1 MDQFVVSARKYRPD
15 TFESVVGQEAITTT
29 LKNAI
34 RSGHIAQSF
43 LFCGPRG
50 VGKTT
55 CARILAK
62 TINCMNPTPDMEACG
77 ECESCRGF
85 QENASQNIYELDAAS
100 NRSVEAMRS
109 LIEQVRI
116 PPQVGKYKVYIIDE
130 VHMLTTEAFN
140 AFLKTL
146 EEPPAYA
153 KFILATTERHKILPT
168 ILSRC
173 QISDFKRISTEDI
186 VKHLQKIATAEGF
199 TAEEEALRIIAQK
212 ADGGLRDA
220 LSMFDQLVSFSN
232 GQVTYSQVIS
242 LLNIL
247 DYDYYFRFT
256 DLFLKGDHTQLLLLF
271 NQVLDQGFDAQHFVN
286 GLNQHFRNLLL
297 SQDGQTRPLLE
308 MSPALQERYG
318 QQSAQ
323 CPPQTLLDG
332 MTLCTRCDLDY
343 RASNNKRLLVEM
355 LLLQICALF
364 GQSVFPYVVSNP
376 TEVEGK
382 PSKET
387 TAQAPSAPKTTPAA
401 PMAGGA
407 ETQPAAPAA
416 QTPQATSATQTPQA
430 AAQAAQTVQTAQTPQ
445 ATPAAPQA
453 AARAAAPASEQTPQV
468 TPQPAARRAPLSIK
482 HIQKNLAAIQSAS
495 TPTVATAETAR
506 PIDFSG
512 LPAIWDAYA
521 ESFQSKSPGKYDI
534 LKHARIKGEDHAVE
548 LTVGNAVQA
557 DMLEE
562 DKAEI
567 CATLR
572 EALHADALSLNIRI
586 DEQVKQEVKVYTAQE
601 KYKSMLE
608 QNAALHD
615 FKERLQLDIEL

>member
-62 TINCMNPTPDMEACG
+62 TINCLNPTSDMEACG

-100 NRSVEAMRS
+100 NRSVEAMRT
-109 LIEQVRI
+109 LLEQVRI
-116 PPQVGKYKVYIIDE
+116 PPQIGKYKVYIIDE

-173 QISDFKRISTEDI
+173 QVSDFKRINTEDI
-186 VKHLQKIATAEGF
+186 VKHLQKIAANEGLN
-199 TAEEEALRIIAQK
+199 AEEEALRIIAQK

-232 GQVTYSQVIS
+232 GQITYNQVIS

-247 DYDYYFRFT
+247 DYDYFFRFT
-256 DLFLKGDHTQLLLLF
+256 ELFMKGDHTALLMLF
-271 NQVLDQGFDAQHFVN
+271 NQVLDQGFEAQHFIS
-286 GLNQHFRNLLL
+286 GLNQHFRNLLMAKD
-297 SQDGQTRPLLE
+297 QATRPLLE
-308 MSPALQERYG
+308 MSEALRERYA
-318 QQSAQ
+318 AQ
-323 CPPQTLLDG
+323 GGVIEPQILLDG

-343 RASNNKRLLVEM
+343 RISNNKRLLVEM
-355 LLLQICALF
+355 LLLQICAIF

-376 TEVEGK
+376 TEVEDNA
-382 PSKET
+382 SKET
-387 TAQAPSAPKTTPAA
+387 TVQAPSAVKSEGAAAVSAAAPVASAVAPVSAPVAAASPAPVAPNPAA
-401 PMAGGA
+401 AS
-407 ETQPAAPAA
+407 PAVTPVAA
-416 QTPQATSATQTPQA
+416 SPTAT
-430 AAQAAQTVQTAQTPQ
+430 
-445 ATPAAPQA
+445 
-453 AARAAAPASEQTPQV
+453 AAPASPSPTP
-468 TPQPAARRAPLSIK
+468 TRRATPLSIK
-482 HIQKNLAAIQSAS
+482 HLRERGDIQQASAAPIL
-495 TPTVATAETAR
+495 TEPTG
-506 PIDFSG
+506 PLDFSN
-512 LPAIWDAYA
+512 LNTIWQQYA
-521 ESFQSKSPGKYDI
+521 ESFQTKAPGKHDI
-534 LKHARIKGEDHAVE
+534 LKHAHIKGNDHTVE

-562 DKAEI
+562 SKADI
-567 CATLR
+567 CAHLR
-572 EALHADALSLNIRI
+572 QALHADALYLNIHI
-586 DEQVKQEVKVYTAQE
+586 DEQIKQEIKVYTAQE
-601 KYKSMLE
+601 KFKHMAE
-608 QNAALHD
+608 KNPEMRH
-615 FKERLQLDIEL
+615 FKETLQLDIEL

>member
-116 PPQVGKYKVYIIDE
+116 PPQVGRYKVYIIDE

-153 KFILATTERHKILPT
+153 KFILATTERHKILPP

-173 QISDFKRISTEDI
+173 QISDFKRITTEDI
-186 VKHLQKIATAEGF
+186 VKHLQKIAVAENI

-232 GQVTYSQVIS
+232 GQVTYNQVIS

-271 NQVLDQGFDAQHFVN
+271 NQVLDHGFDAQHFVN

-343 RASNNKRLLVEM
+343 RASNNKRLLTEM

-364 GQSVFPYVVSNP
+364 GQSVFPSVVSNP

-387 TAQAPSAPKTTPAA
+387 TAEAPSAPKPQPEPQTATVPSPTLPSRPETRDAVPHTAVQAHSPTPL
-401 PMAGGA
+401 
-407 ETQPAAPAA
+407 QPA
-416 QTPQATSATQTPQA
+416 QTGT
-430 AAQAAQTVQTAQTPQ
+430 
-445 ATPAAPQA
+445 
-453 AARAAAPASEQTPQV
+453 
-468 TPQPAARRAPLSIK
+468 RRAPLSIK
-482 HIQKNLAAIQSAS
+482 HIQKNLAAIQQTAAQ
-495 TPTVATAETAR
+495 TVTVADTAR
-506 PIDFSG
+506 PLDFSG
-512 LPAIWDAYA
+512 LQSIWDAYA
-521 ESFQSKSPGKYDI
+521 DGFQSKSPGKYDI
-534 LKHARIKGEDHAVE
+534 LKHARIKGEGHTVE

-567 CATLR
+567 CAALR
-572 EALHADALSLNIRI
+572 QALQADALSLSIRI
-586 DEQVKQEVKVYTAQE
+586 DEQVKQDVKVYTAQE

-608 QNAALHD
+608 QNAELRN
-615 FKERLQLDIEL
+615 FKEMLQLDIE

>member
-116 PPQVGKYKVYIIDE
+116 PPQVGRYKVYIIDE

-173 QISDFKRISTEDI
+173 QISDFKRINTEDI
-186 VKHLQKIATAEGF
+186 VKHLQKIAAAEGL

-232 GQVTYSQVIS
+232 GQVTYNQVIS

-256 DLFLKGDHTQLLLLF
+256 DLFLKGEHTQMLLLF

-297 SQDGQTRPLLE
+297 AQDAPTRPLLE

-364 GQSVFPYVVSNP
+364 GQSVFPSVVSNP

-387 TAQAPSAPKTTPAA
+387 TAEAPSAPKPAA
-401 PMAGGA
+401 PQ
-407 ETQPAAPAA
+407 TAPA
-416 QTPQATSATQTPQA
+416 P
-430 AAQAAQTVQTAQTPQ
+430 
-445 ATPAAPQA
+445 APQA
-453 AARAAAPASEQTPQV
+453 AAPKPAPAA
-468 TPQPAARRAPLSIK
+468 TPQPAPATVRRAPLSIK
-482 HIQKNLAAIQSAS
+482 HIQKNLASLQAAAP
-495 TPTVATAETAR
+495 TATVADTAR
-506 PIDFSG
+506 PIDFSE
-512 LPAIWDAYA
+512 LPAIWNAYA
-521 ESFQSKSPGKYDI
+521 DGFQTKSPGKYDI
-534 LKHARIKGEDHAVE
+534 LKHAQIKAEDHTVE

-557 DMLEE
+557 NMLEE
-562 DKAEI
+562 DKADI
-567 CATLR
+567 CAALR
-572 EALHADALSLNIRI
+572 QALHADALSLNIRI
-586 DEQVKQEVKVYTAQE
+586 DEQIKQDVKVYTAHE

-608 QNAALHD
+608 QNAELRN
-615 FKERLQLDIEL
+615 FKDTLQLDIEL

>member
-173 QISDFKRISTEDI
+173 QISDFKRINTEDI
-186 VKHLQKIATAEGF
+186 VKHLQKIAAAEGL

-232 GQVTYSQVIS
+232 GQVTYNQVIS

-297 SQDGQTRPLLE
+297 SQDAPTRPLLE

-364 GQSVFPYVVSNP
+364 GQSVFPSVVSNP

-387 TAQAPSAPKTTPAA
+387 TAEAPSAP
-401 PMAGGA
+401 
-407 ETQPAAPAA
+407 QPAAP
-416 QTPQATSATQTPQA
+416 
-430 AAQAAQTVQTAQTPQ
+430 
-445 ATPAAPQA
+445 PA
-453 AARAAAPASEQTPQV
+453 AAAPAPPV
-468 TPQPAARRAPLSIK
+468 AP
-482 HIQKNLAAIQSAS
+482 
-495 TPTVATAETAR
+495 P
-506 PIDFSG
+506 
-512 LPAIWDAYA
+512 
-521 ESFQSKSPGKYDI
+521 
-534 LKHARIKGEDHAVE
+534 
-548 LTVGNAVQA
+548 
-557 DMLEE
+557 
-562 DKAEI
+562 
-567 CATLR
+567 
-572 EALHADALSLNIRI
+572 
-586 DEQVKQEVKVYTAQE
+586 
-601 KYKSMLE
+601 
-608 QNAALHD
+608 
-615 FKERLQLDIEL
+615 

>member
-173 QISDFKRISTEDI
+173 QISDFKRINTEDI
-186 VKHLQKIATAEGF
+186 VKHLQKIAAAEGL

-232 GQVTYSQVIS
+232 GQVTYNQVIS

-256 DLFLKGDHTQLLLLF
+256 DLFLKGDHTQMLLLF

-297 SQDGQTRPLLE
+297 SQDAPTRPLLE

-364 GQSVFPYVVSNP
+364 GQSVFPSVVSNP

-387 TAQAPSAPKTTPAA
+387 TAEAPSAPKPAAPQTAPAPAPPAAVPQPAPAVAPQPTAPAAAPTPPAAAPQPTPAA
-401 PMAGGA
+401 P
-407 ETQPAAPAA
+407 E
-416 QTPQATSATQTPQA
+416 
-430 AAQAAQTVQTAQTPQ
+430 
-445 ATPAAPQA
+445 TPAA
-453 AARAAAPASEQTPQV
+453 TV
-468 TPQPAARRAPLSIK
+468 RRAPLSIK
-482 HIQKNLAAIQSAS
+482 HIQKNLASLQAAAPS
-495 TPTVATAETAR
+495 VTAADTAR
-506 PIDFSG
+506 PVDFSE

-521 ESFQSKSPGKYDI
+521 DSFQTKSPGKYDI
-534 LKHARIKGEDHAVE
+534 LKHAQIKAEDHTVE

-562 DKAEI
+562 DKADI
-567 CATLR
+567 CAALR
-572 EALHADALSLNIRI
+572 QALHADALSLNIRI
-586 DEQVKQEVKVYTAQE
+586 DEQIKQDIKVYTAHE

-608 QNAALHD
+608 QNAELRN
-615 FKERLQLDIEL
+615 FKDTLQLDIEL

>member
-77 ECESCRGF
+77 VCESCRGF

-116 PPQVGKYKVYIIDE
+116 PPQVGRYKVYIIDE

-173 QISDFKRISTEDI
+173 QISDFKRIGTEDI

-297 SQDGQTRPLLE
+297 AQDGQTRPLLE
-308 MSPALQERYG
+308 MSPTLQERYG
-318 QQSAQ
+318 GQSAQ

-364 GQSVFPYVVSNP
+364 GQSVFPSVVSNP

-387 TAQAPSAPKTTPAA
+387 TAEAPSAPQTALPAA
-401 PMAGGA
+401 PSTGA
-407 ETQPAAPAA
+407 AARTAAPVPPSAPPDTPTAPRTADGQAPAA
-416 QTPQATSATQTPQA
+416 SPASPPMPQAT
-430 AAQAAQTVQTAQTPQ
+430 TAG
-445 ATPAAPQA
+445 
-453 AARAAAPASEQTPQV
+453 V
-468 TPQPAARRAPLSIK
+468 RRAPLSIK
-482 HIQKNLAAIQSAS
+482 HIQKNLAAMQQASAPAVTS
-495 TPTVATAETAR
+495 ANAARPLDFSSLPTV
-506 PIDFSG
+506 
-512 LPAIWDAYA
+512 WNAYA
-521 ESFQSKSPGKYDI
+521 DSFQSKSPGKYDI
-534 LKHARIKGEDHAVE
+534 LKHAHIKGEGHTVE

-562 DKAEI
+562 DKVEI
-567 CATLR
+567 CAALR
-572 EALHADALSLNIRI
+572 QALHADALSLNIRI
-586 DEQVKQEVKVYTAQE
+586 DEQIKQDVKVYTAQE

-615 FKERLQLDIEL
+615 FKELLQLDIEL

>member
-173 QISDFKRISTEDI
+173 QISDFKRINTEDI
-186 VKHLQKIATAEGF
+186 VKHLQKIAAAEGL

-232 GQVTYSQVIS
+232 GQVTYNQVIS

-256 DLFLKGDHTQLLLLF
+256 DLFLKGDHTQMLLLF

-297 SQDGQTRPLLE
+297 SQDAPTRPLLE
-308 MSPALQERYG
+308 MSPALLERYG

-364 GQSVFPYVVSNP
+364 GQSVFPSVVSNP

-387 TAQAPSAPKTTPAA
+387 TAEAPSAPKPAAPQTAPTPAPPAAVPQPAPAVAPQPTTPAA
-401 PMAGGA
+401 PP
-407 ETQPAAPAA
+407 PAAA
-416 QTPQATSATQTPQA
+416 PQP
-430 AAQAAQTVQTAQTPQ
+430 
-445 ATPAAPQA
+445 TPAAP
-453 AARAAAPASEQTPQV
+453 ETPSATV
-468 TPQPAARRAPLSIK
+468 RRAPLSIK
-482 HIQKNLAAIQSAS
+482 HIQKNLASLQAAA
-495 TPTVATAETAR
+495 PCVTAADTAR
-506 PIDFSG
+506 PVDFSE

-521 ESFQSKSPGKYDI
+521 DGFQTKSPGKYDI
-534 LKHARIKGEDHAVE
+534 LKHAQIKAEDHTVE

-562 DKAEI
+562 DKADI
-567 CATLR
+567 CAALR
-572 EALHADALSLNIRI
+572 QALHADALSLNIRI
-586 DEQVKQEVKVYTAQE
+586 DEQIKQDIKVYTAHE

-608 QNAALHD
+608 QNAELRN
-615 FKERLQLDIEL
+615 FKDTLQLDIEL

>member
-173 QISDFKRISTEDI
+173 QISDFKRINTEDI
-186 VKHLQKIATAEGF
+186 VKHLQKIAAAEGL

-232 GQVTYSQVIS
+232 GQVTYNQVIS

-256 DLFLKGDHTQLLLLF
+256 DLFLKGDHTQMLLLF

-297 SQDGQTRPLLE
+297 SQDAPTRPLLE
-308 MSPALQERYG
+308 MSPALLERYG

-364 GQSVFPYVVSNP
+364 GQSVFPSVVSNP

-387 TAQAPSAPKTTPAA
+387 TAEAPSAPKPAAPQTAPAPAPPAAVPQPAPAVAPQPTAPAAAPTPPAAAPQPTPAA
-401 PMAGGA
+401 P
-407 ETQPAAPAA
+407 E
-416 QTPQATSATQTPQA
+416 
-430 AAQAAQTVQTAQTPQ
+430 
-445 ATPAAPQA
+445 TPAA
-453 AARAAAPASEQTPQV
+453 TV
-468 TPQPAARRAPLSIK
+468 RRAPLSIK
-482 HIQKNLAAIQSAS
+482 HIQKNLASLQAAA
-495 TPTVATAETAR
+495 PCVTAADTAR
-506 PIDFSG
+506 PVDFSE

-521 ESFQSKSPGKYDI
+521 DGFQTKSPGKYDI
-534 LKHARIKGEDHAVE
+534 LKHAQIKAEDHTVE

-562 DKAEI
+562 DKADI
-567 CATLR
+567 CAALR
-572 EALHADALSLNIRI
+572 QALHADALSLNIRI
-586 DEQVKQEVKVYTAQE
+586 DEQIKQDIKVYTAHE

-608 QNAALHD
+608 QNAELRN
-615 FKERLQLDIEL
+615 FKDTLQLDIEL

>member
-62 TINCMNPTPDMEACG
+62 TINCLNPTSDMEACG

-100 NRSVEAMRS
+100 NRSVEAMRT
-109 LIEQVRI
+109 LLEQVRI
-116 PPQVGKYKVYIIDE
+116 PPQIGKYKVYIIDE

-173 QISDFKRISTEDI
+173 QVSDFKRINTEDI
-186 VKHLQKIATAEGF
+186 VKHLQKIAANEGLN
-199 TAEEEALRIIAQK
+199 AEEEALRIIAQK

-232 GQVTYSQVIS
+232 GQITYNQVIS

-247 DYDYYFRFT
+247 DYDYFFRFT
-256 DLFLKGDHTQLLLLF
+256 ELFMKGNHTALLTLF
-271 NQVLDQGFDAQHFVN
+271 NQVLDQGFEAQHFIS
-286 GLNQHFRNLLL
+286 GLNQHFRNLLMAKD
-297 SQDGQTRPLLE
+297 QATRPLLE
-308 MSPALQERYG
+308 MSETLRERYA
-318 QQSAQ
+318 AQ
-323 CPPQTLLDG
+323 GGAIEPQILLDG

-343 RASNNKRLLVEM
+343 RISNNKRLLVEM
-355 LLLQICALF
+355 LLLQICAIF

-376 TEVEGK
+376 TEVEDNA
-382 PSKET
+382 SKET
-387 TAQAPSAPKTTPAA
+387 TVQAPSAVKSE
-401 PMAGGA
+401 G
-407 ETQPAAPAA
+407 
-416 QTPQATSATQTPQA
+416 A
-430 AAQAAQTVQTAQTPQ
+430 AAVS
-445 ATPAAPQA
+445 
-453 AARAAAPASEQTPQV
+453 AAAPATNVAAPPTP
-468 TPQPAARRAPLSIK
+468 ARRATPLSIK
-482 HIQKNLAAIQSAS
+482 HLREKSDIQQASAAPIA
-495 TPTVATAETAR
+495 TEPTG
-506 PIDFSG
+506 PLDFSN
-512 LPAIWDAYA
+512 LNTIWQQYA
-521 ESFQSKSPGKYDI
+521 DSFQTKAPGKHDI
-534 LKHARIKGEDHAVE
+534 LKHAHIKGNDHTVE

-562 DKAEI
+562 SKADI
-567 CATLR
+567 CAHLR
-572 EALHADALSLNIRI
+572 QALHADALYLNIHI
-586 DEQVKQEVKVYTAQE
+586 DEQIKQEIKVYTAQE
-601 KYKSMLE
+601 KFKHMAE
-608 QNAALHD
+608 KNPEMRH
-615 FKERLQLDIEL
+615 FKETLQLDIEL

>member
-173 QISDFKRISTEDI
+173 QISDFKRINTEDI
-186 VKHLQKIATAEGF
+186 VKHLQKIAAAEGF

-232 GQVTYSQVIS
+232 GQVTYNQVIS

-271 NQVLDQGFDAQHFVN
+271 NQVLDQGFDAQHFIN

-308 MSPALQERYG
+308 MSPSLQERYG

-364 GQSVFPYVVSNP
+364 GQSVFPSVVSNP

-387 TAQAPSAPKTTPAA
+387 TAEAPSAPETAPSAPPAETRPAPQETETRPAPQASAPMTGGVTAGTTPAA
-401 PMAGGA
+401 AA
-407 ETQPAAPAA
+407 AATTATAPAA
-416 QTPQATSATQTPQA
+416 TAATAAMPPPAT
-430 AAQAAQTVQTAQTPQ
+430 
-445 ATPAAPQA
+445 
-453 AARAAAPASEQTPQV
+453 
-468 TPQPAARRAPLSIK
+468 RRAPLSIK
-482 HIQKNLAAIQSAS
+482 HIQKNLATQQSS
-495 TPTVATAETAR
+495 ATATAATAGTAR

-534 LKHARIKGEDHAVE
+534 LKHAQIKGADHTIE

-567 CATLR
+567 CADLR
-572 EALHADALSLNIRI
+572 QALQADALSLNIRI

-601 KYKSMLE
+601 KYKTMLE
-608 QNAALHD
+608 QNAELRN
-615 FKERLQLDIEL
+615 FKDALQLDIEL

>member
-173 QISDFKRISTEDI
+173 QISDFKRINTEDI
-186 VKHLQKIATAEGF
+186 VKHLQKIAAAEGF

-232 GQVTYSQVIS
+232 GQVTYNQVIS

-271 NQVLDQGFDAQHFVN
+271 NQVLDQGFDAQHFIN

-308 MSPALQERYG
+308 MSPSLQERYG

-364 GQSVFPYVVSNP
+364 GQSVFPSVVSNP

-387 TAQAPSAPKTTPAA
+387 TAEAPSAPETAPSAPPAETRPA
-401 PMAGGA
+401 PQET
-407 ETQPAAPAA
+407 ETQPAPQASAPMTGGVTAGTTPATAAAATTATAPATLA
-416 QTPQATSATQTPQA
+416 ATATTA
-430 AAQAAQTVQTAQTPQ
+430 AMPPP
-445 ATPAAPQA
+445 AT
-453 AARAAAPASEQTPQV
+453 
-468 TPQPAARRAPLSIK
+468 RRAPLSIK
-482 HIQKNLAAIQSAS
+482 HIQKNLATQQSS
-495 TPTVATAETAR
+495 ATATAATAGTAR

-534 LKHARIKGEDHAVE
+534 LKHAQIKGADHTIE

-567 CATLR
+567 CADLR
-572 EALHADALSLNIRI
+572 QALQADTLSLNIRI

-601 KYKSMLE
+601 KYKTMLE
-608 QNAALHD
+608 QNAELRN
-615 FKERLQLDIEL
+615 FKDALQLDIEL

>member
-116 PPQVGKYKVYIIDE
+116 PPQVGRYKVYIIDE

-173 QISDFKRISTEDI
+173 QISDFKRINTEDI
-186 VKHLQKIATAEGF
+186 VKHLQKIATAEGL

-232 GQVTYSQVIS
+232 GQVTYNQVIS

-256 DLFLKGDHTQLLLLF
+256 DLFLKGDHTQMLLLF

-286 GLNQHFRNLLL
+286 GLNQHFRSLLL
-297 SQDGQTRPLLE
+297 SQDAPTRPLLE

-364 GQSVFPYVVSNP
+364 GQSVFPSVVSNP

-387 TAQAPSAPKTTPAA
+387 TAEAPSANQPAA
-401 PMAGGA
+401 PQAATSAAPQVAPPPVTPQAAATAAAPKPAPAMAP
-407 ETQPAAPAA
+407 QPAAPAA
-416 QTPQATSATQTPQA
+416 SDTPPNAM
-430 AAQAAQTVQTAQTPQ
+430 
-445 ATPAAPQA
+445 
-453 AARAAAPASEQTPQV
+453 
-468 TPQPAARRAPLSIK
+468 RRAPLSIK
-482 HIQKNLAAIQSAS
+482 HIQKNLASLQAAA
-495 TPTVATAETAR
+495 PAVTAADTAR
-506 PIDFSG
+506 PIDFSE
-512 LPAIWDAYA
+512 LPAIWNAYA
-521 ESFQSKSPGKYDI
+521 DSFQAKSPGKYDI
-534 LKHARIKGEDHAVE
+534 LKHAQIKAEDHTVE
-548 LTVGNAVQA
+548 LTVGNTVQA

-562 DKAEI
+562 DKADI
-567 CATLR
+567 CAALR
-572 EALHADALSLNIRI
+572 QALNADALSLNIRI
-586 DEQVKQEVKVYTAQE
+586 DEQIKQDIKVYTAHE

-608 QNAALHD
+608 QNAELRN
-615 FKERLQLDIEL
+615 FKDALQLDIEL

>member
-173 QISDFKRISTEDI
+173 QISDFKRINTEDI
-186 VKHLQKIATAEGF
+186 VKHLQKIAAAEGL

-232 GQVTYSQVIS
+232 GQVTYNQVIS

-256 DLFLKGDHTQLLLLF
+256 DLFLKGDHTQMLLLF

-297 SQDGQTRPLLE
+297 SQDAPTRPLLE

-318 QQSAQ
+318 QQGAQ

-364 GQSVFPYVVSNP
+364 GHSVFPSVVSNP

-387 TAQAPSAPKTTPAA
+387 TAEAPSAPKPAPAPQTAPVPAPQAVTPKPTPTVAPQPATPPPPAAAPQPAPAA
-401 PMAGGA
+401 PG
-407 ETQPAAPAA
+407 TPPA
-416 QTPQATSATQTPQA
+416 
-430 AAQAAQTVQTAQTPQ
+430 TV
-445 ATPAAPQA
+445 
-453 AARAAAPASEQTPQV
+453 
-468 TPQPAARRAPLSIK
+468 RRAPLSIK
-482 HIQKNLAAIQSAS
+482 HIQKNLASLQAAA
-495 TPTVATAETAR
+495 PNATAADTAR
-506 PIDFSG
+506 PIDFSE

-521 ESFQSKSPGKYDI
+521 DGFQAKSPGKYDI
-534 LKHARIKGEDHAVE
+534 LKHAQIKADDHTVE

-562 DKAEI
+562 DKADI
-567 CATLR
+567 CAALR
-572 EALHADALSLNIRI
+572 QALHADALSLNIRI
-586 DEQVKQEVKVYTAQE
+586 DERIKQDIKVYTAQE

-608 QNAALHD
+608 QNAELRN
-615 FKERLQLDIEL
+615 FKDTLQLDIEL

>member
-173 QISDFKRISTEDI
+173 QISDFKRINTEDI
-186 VKHLQKIATAEGF
+186 VKHLQKIAAAEGL

-232 GQVTYSQVIS
+232 GQVTYNQVIS

-256 DLFLKGDHTQLLLLF
+256 DLFLKGDHTQMLLLF

-297 SQDGQTRPLLE
+297 SQDAPTRPLLE

-364 GQSVFPYVVSNP
+364 GQSVFPSVVSNP

-387 TAQAPSAPKTTPAA
+387 TAEAPSAPK
-401 PMAGGA
+401 
-407 ETQPAAPAA
+407 
-416 QTPQATSATQTPQA
+416 
-430 AAQAAQTVQTAQTPQ
+430 
-445 ATPAAPQA
+445 PAAPQTA
-453 AARAAAPASEQTPQV
+453 PAPAPQATTPKPTPTVAPQPATPAPPAAAP
-468 TPQPAARRAPLSIK
+468 QPAPTVPGTPPATVRRAPLSIK
-482 HIQKNLAAIQSAS
+482 HIQKNLASLQAAAPS
-495 TPTVATAETAR
+495 VTAADTAR
-506 PIDFSG
+506 PVDFSE

-521 ESFQSKSPGKYDI
+521 DSFQTKSPGKYDI
-534 LKHARIKGEDHAVE
+534 LKHAQIKAEDHTVE

-562 DKAEI
+562 DKADI
-567 CATLR
+567 CAALR
-572 EALHADALSLNIRI
+572 QALHADALSLNIRI
-586 DEQVKQEVKVYTAQE
+586 DEQIKQDIKVYTAHE

-608 QNAALHD
+608 QNAELRN
-615 FKERLQLDIEL
+615 FKDTLQLDIEL

>member
-1 MDQFVVSARKYRPD
+1 MEQAFVVSARKYRPD

-62 TINCMNPTPDMEACG
+62 TINCMHPTADMEACG

-173 QISDFKRISTEDI
+173 QISDFKRITAEDI
-186 VKHLQKIATAEGF
+186 VKHLQKIAAAEGF
-199 TAEEEALRIIAQK
+199 TTEEEALRIIAQK

-220 LSMFDQLVSFSN
+220 LSMFDQIASFSN
-232 GQVTYSQVIS
+232 GQITYNQVIS

-247 DYDYYFRFT
+247 DYDYYFQFT

-271 NQVLDQGFDAQHFVN
+271 NQVLDRGFDAQHFVN

-308 MSPALQERYG
+308 MSAGLQERYG

-323 CPPQTLLDG
+323 CPPQVLLDG

-364 GQSVFPYVVSNP
+364 GQSVFPSVVSNP

-387 TAQAPSAPKTTPAA
+387 TAEAPSAPNVAANAATMPANGVAGRLRPASETAAPPLPAA
-401 PMAGGA
+401 APTPPAPSS
-407 ETQPAAPAA
+407 PAAA
-416 QTPQATSATQTPQA
+416 
-430 AAQAAQTVQTAQTPQ
+430 VQPPP
-445 ATPAAPQA
+445 ATPSRPA
-453 AARAAAPASEQTPQV
+453 AARRSG
-468 TPQPAARRAPLSIK
+468 LSIK
-482 HIQKNLAAIQSAS
+482 SIQQDLASSMAAAA
-495 TPTVATAETAR
+495 TPTPTQTLSPV
-506 PIDFSG
+506 DFSR
-512 LPAIWDAYA
+512 LQAIWDAYT
-521 ESFQSKSPGKYDI
+521 ESFQTKSPGKYDI
-534 LKHARIKGEDHAVE
+534 LKHARIKGEGHTVE

-557 DMLEE
+557 DML
-562 DKAEI
+562 AENQADI
-567 CATLR
+567 CAALR
-572 EALHADALSLNIRI
+572 QSLQADALSLDIRI
-586 DEQVKQEVKVYTAQE
+586 DEQIKQDVKVYTAQE
-601 KYKSMLE
+601 KYKQMVME
-608 QNAALHD
+608 NAELQQ
-615 FKERLQLDIEL
+615 FKDILQLDIEL

>member
-173 QISDFKRISTEDI
+173 QISDFKRINTEDI
-186 VKHLQKIATAEGF
+186 VKHLQKIAAAEGF

-232 GQVTYSQVIS
+232 GQVTYNQVIS

-271 NQVLDQGFDAQHFVN
+271 NQVLDQGFDAQHFIN

-308 MSPALQERYG
+308 MSPSLQERYG

-364 GQSVFPYVVSNP
+364 GQSVFPSVVSNP

-387 TAQAPSAPKTTPAA
+387 TAEAPSAPETAPSAPPAETRPA
-401 PMAGGA
+401 PQET
-407 ETQPAAPAA
+407 ETQPAPQASAPMTGGATAGTTPATAAAAAAATATTATAPAA
-416 QTPQATSATQTPQA
+416 TAAMPPPAT
-430 AAQAAQTVQTAQTPQ
+430 
-445 ATPAAPQA
+445 
-453 AARAAAPASEQTPQV
+453 
-468 TPQPAARRAPLSIK
+468 RRAPLSIK
-482 HIQKNLAAIQSAS
+482 HIQKNLATLQSS
-495 TPTVATAETAR
+495 ATATAATAGTAR

-534 LKHARIKGEDHAVE
+534 LKHAQIKGADHTIE

-567 CATLR
+567 CADLR
-572 EALHADALSLNIRI
+572 QALQADALSLNIRI

-601 KYKSMLE
+601 KYKTMLE
-608 QNAALHD
+608 QNAELRN
-615 FKERLQLDIEL
+615 FKDALQLDIEL